1 MPTTTNLAIYCAI
14 FNGNT
19 QLSRV
24 LVGEPIY
31 FLSYLLGPVR
41 LQYNV
46 SIRLHRQWGLSYQVC
61 SPTTGQERE
70 RELSGQLHA
79 RALSCVPWRSRQ

>member
-24 LVGEPIY
+24 LLGEPIY
-31 FLSYLLGPVR
+31 FLSYFLGPVR

-46 SIRLHRQWGLSYQVC
+46 SIRLTRS
-61 SPTTGQERE
+61 SRAID
-70 RELSGQLHA
+70 QLQ
-79 RALSCVPWRSRQ
+79 RTIDRWNK